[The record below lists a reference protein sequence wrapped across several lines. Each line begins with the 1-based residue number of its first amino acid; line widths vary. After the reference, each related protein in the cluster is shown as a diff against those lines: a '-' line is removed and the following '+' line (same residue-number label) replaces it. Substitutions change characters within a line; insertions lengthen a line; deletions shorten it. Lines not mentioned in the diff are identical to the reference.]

1 MGTNAAIARGYR
13 ADAGLVPEPT
23 RFNLWVA
30 TRGLLHGTLSVQG
43 RSAHAEMNQPPWE
56 EGGGVNAIQKTT
68 YLLGALD
75 GLSEDWARR
84 ASKRHPLLGTPSVN
98 PTQISGGTFISNVPE
113 RCDVALNTTY
123 LPGDADDAGYGSVP
137 RGEIEQAVR
146 EAAAQDGWLAAH
158 PPSWSWYTDYPPSEI
173 DPETPILG
181 VVQAAGRELGVDVRP
196 RGHRHHLRRRAP
208 DALRRHAE
216 PGLRPGRPEARP
228 CTGRVGRRGRA
239 RPRRQ
244 ALRPRDRGL
253 VRARGGIV
261 SVARLR
267 LAPAGE
273 TMFPPRAPFL
283 QSNVVEPPGSPT
295 PPPHAHRPEV
305 GPMSEPVVV
314 RADETHVFPR
324 ELDRAYPL
332 IDRAEGVWL
341 YDREG
346 NAFLDAVGGGAMVA
360 SIGHGVPEIV
370 EAARAQA
377 ARVSFLYNQQFTTVA
392 QERLADR
399 LTALAPPGFTRVHFV
414 TGGAEA
420 NETAL
425 RLARSY
431 HVERGD
437 TARWRI
443 VSPAQAYHGPTVATL
458 ALTGRPGLQA
468 PYEPY
473 LAQHPHI
480 PPSTWRFDPSGEAAL
495 AALDAALEEV
505 GPETVSAFFCEPVS
519 AAALPAYAP
528 PRRFWEGLAERRERH
543 GFLICLDEV
552 VTGLGRTGTWFAA
565 DRLPFVPDVITTA
578 KGLGAGYA
586 PIGAML
592 CREEIYDAVAAG
604 SRAFEHGHTWD
615 GAPLPCAVGLAVLDY
630 LERLELLERVR
641 ETGPRLRRLL
651 ESALADCELVR
662 EVRGHGYLLGID
674 YVDPSD
680 GVSFLDPALGIAR
693 KIDVEALARGLIVY
707 STQPTAD
714 GYAGDQTLIAPAFTS
729 TEEELNLM
737 VERMT
742 ETVRAVERWVKSESA
757 VPA

>member
-1 MGTNAAIARGYR
+1 
-13 ADAGLVPEPT
+13 
-23 RFNLWVA
+23 
-30 TRGLLHGTLSVQG
+30 
-43 RSAHAEMNQPPWE
+43 
-56 EGGGVNAIQKTT
+56 
-68 YLLGALD
+68 
-75 GLSEDWARR
+75 
-84 ASKRHPLLGTPSVN
+84 
-98 PTQISGGTFISNVPE
+98 
-113 RCDVALNTTY
+113 
-123 LPGDADDAGYGSVP
+123 
-137 RGEIEQAVR
+137 
-146 EAAAQDGWLAAH
+146 
-158 PPSWSWYTDYPPSEI
+158 
-173 DPETPILG
+173 
-181 VVQAAGRELGVDVRP
+181 
-196 RGHRHHLRRRAP
+196 
-208 DALRRHAE
+208 
-216 PGLRPGRPEARP
+216 
-228 CTGRVGRRGRA
+228 
-239 RPRRQ
+239 
-244 ALRPRDRGL
+244 
-253 VRARGGIV
+253 
-261 SVARLR
+261 
-267 LAPAGE
+267 
-273 TMFPPRAPFL
+273 
-283 QSNVVEPPGSPT
+283 
-295 PPPHAHRPEV
+295 
-305 GPMSEPVVV
+305 MSEPIVV

-324 ELDRAYPL
+324 ELDRMYPL

-341 YDREG
+341 YDRQG

-360 SIGHGVPEIV
+360 SIGHRVPEII

-377 ARVSFLYNQQFTTVA
+377 ARVSFLYNQQFTTDA
-392 QERLADR
+392 QELLADR

-431 HVERGD
+431 HVERGETD
-437 TARWRI
+437 RWRI

-458 ALTGRPGLQA
+458 ALTGRPCLQA

-473 LAQHPHI
+473 LAQHSHI

-528 PRRFWEGLAERRERH
+528 PARFWEGLAERREQH

-592 CREEIYDAVAAG
+592 CREEVYDAVAAG

-630 LERLELLERVR
+630 LEHHQLVERVR
-641 ETGPRLRRLL
+641 DTGPRLRRLL
-651 ESALADCELVR
+651 ESALADCDLVR

-680 GVSFLDPALGIAR
+680 GASFLDPALGVAR
-693 KIDVEALARGLIVY
+693 KIDVEALARGLVVY

-729 TEEELNLM
+729 TEEELSLV
-737 VERMT
+737 VERMA
-742 ETVRAVERWVKSESA
+742 ETVRAVEQQVKSDSA

>member
-1 MGTNAAIARGYR
+1 
-13 ADAGLVPEPT
+13 
-23 RFNLWVA
+23 
-30 TRGLLHGTLSVQG
+30 
-43 RSAHAEMNQPPWE
+43 
-56 EGGGVNAIQKTT
+56 
-68 YLLGALD
+68 
-75 GLSEDWARR
+75 
-84 ASKRHPLLGTPSVN
+84 
-98 PTQISGGTFISNVPE
+98 
-113 RCDVALNTTY
+113 
-123 LPGDADDAGYGSVP
+123 
-137 RGEIEQAVR
+137 
-146 EAAAQDGWLAAH
+146 
-158 PPSWSWYTDYPPSEI
+158 
-173 DPETPILG
+173 
-181 VVQAAGRELGVDVRP
+181 
-196 RGHRHHLRRRAP
+196 
-208 DALRRHAE
+208 
-216 PGLRPGRPEARP
+216 
-228 CTGRVGRRGRA
+228 
-239 RPRRQ
+239 
-244 ALRPRDRGL
+244 
-253 VRARGGIV
+253 
-261 SVARLR
+261 
-267 LAPAGE
+267 
-273 TMFPPRAPFL
+273 
-283 QSNVVEPPGSPT
+283 
-295 PPPHAHRPEV
+295 
-305 GPMSEPVVV
+305 MSEPVVV
-314 RADETHVFPR
+314 RADDTHVFPR

-370 EAARAQA
+370 EAARVQA

-528 PRRFWEGLAERRERH
+528 PWRFWEGLAERRARH

-729 TEEELNLM
+729 TQEELNLM

-742 ETVRAVERWVKSESA
+742 ETVRAVEQWVKSESA